1 MSASF
6 LTIVETVAYTMFT
19 LTKTFP
25 VHQFH
30 HNNNSC
36 RQDGWSVLLFQD
48 YYCYDVYNLKVVILL
63 PYF

>member
-6 LTIVETVAYTMFT
+6 LTIIETVAYTMFT

-25 VHQFH
+25 VQFH
-30 HNNNSC
+30 HNNKSC

-48 YYCYDVYNLKVVILL
+48 YYCYDV
-63 PYF
+63 

>member
-6 LTIVETVAYTMFT
+6 LTIIETVAYTMFT
-19 LTKTFP
+19 LTKKFP
-25 VHQFH
+25 VQFH

-48 YYCYDVYNLKVVILL
+48 YYCYDV
-63 PYF
+63 